1 MLLNTIK
8 KSLRITHDKTDDD
21 LMEMIEACKKDLLR
35 VGVKNVDDK
44 DPLIRQA
51 IKIFVKCQINYE
63 GQAER
68 YEKAYNLLRDS
79 LSMCGDY
86 NV

>member
-1 MLLNTIK
+1 MLNSIK
-8 KSLRITHDKTDDD
+8 KSIRITHDKTDED
-21 LMEMIEACKKDLLR
+21 LMEMIEACKRDLLR
-35 VGVKNVDDK
+35 VGVKNVDDR

-51 IKIFVKCQINYE
+51 IKIFVKSQINYE

-79 LSMCGDY
+79 LSLCGDY